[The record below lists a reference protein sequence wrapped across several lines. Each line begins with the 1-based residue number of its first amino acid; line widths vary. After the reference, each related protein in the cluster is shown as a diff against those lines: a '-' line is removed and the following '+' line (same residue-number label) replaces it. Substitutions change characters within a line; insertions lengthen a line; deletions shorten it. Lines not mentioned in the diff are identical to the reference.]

1 MTTHVIFFYIL
12 SGWASRSTLKP
23 LTVWIPTNWKILKEM
38 GIPDHLICFLRNLC
52 AGKDATVRTRYGT
65 TDWFKIGKGVHEGCI
80 LSPLFNFCAEYI
92 MRNARLDKSQ
102 AGIKIGERN
111 SNNCRYADDTIPV
124 AKSEE
129 ELKRLLMRL
138 REESEN
144 LA

>member
-1 MTTHVIFFYIL
+1 MNQNKL
-12 SGWASRSTLKP
+12 
-23 LTVWIPTNWKILKEM
+23 WKTPEVM
-38 GIPDHLICFLRNLC
+38 GVPDHLTCLLRHLY
-52 AGKDATVRTRYGT
+52 ASQEATVRTEHGT
-65 TDWFKIGKGVHEGCI
+65 TGWFKIGKGVHEGCI

-92 MRNARLDKSQ
+92 MRNARLDKSK